1 MKPFSAIYYIK
12 ENKKRSI
19 ALIVLIATI
28 SLCYMGGLYI
38 QTGFN
43 ANERAYEANKDFN
56 IVYFKSD
63 VDESNIKETLN
74 SIENYDSVSKVFNV
88 KYRMSV
94 VSTCAMNIELY
105 NRNICFKSTEDF
117 KEYNDIVKIVPDD
130 IALPKNNQM
139 IISSNLAKNN
149 KIKVGDIIK
158 KHSDI
163 FDNAD
168 RDYQIVGIFD
178 SDNHY
183 VFSVNEDNEYYT
195 YMVLRKDV
203 PKSEIKSARENL
215 NNDLS
220 WTDTKNDNVWR
231 STNESLLNYYYDFA
245 GIFKLIYYVI
255 IALISLVLVITINA
269 IFTGAYE
276 KRHYEFCVYNAIGF
290 SRKDIRR
297 KIIKEAMIINLFGI
311 ILGAVLVLLSVTL
324 LNVLTLI
331 PNGMELSYY
340 ENISILPTIVCD
352 ILIISIVVL
361 NQIRKIKKYDV
372 TEY

>member
-1 MKPFSAIYYIK
+1 
-12 ENKKRSI
+12 
-19 ALIVLIATI
+19 
-28 SLCYMGGLYI
+28 
-38 QTGFN
+38 
-43 ANERAYEANKDFN
+43 
-56 IVYFKSD
+56 
-63 VDESNIKETLN
+63 
-74 SIENYDSVSKVFNV
+74 
-88 KYRMSV
+88 
-94 VSTCAMNIELY
+94 
-105 NRNICFKSTEDF
+105 
-117 KEYNDIVKIVPDD
+117 
-130 IALPKNNQM
+130 
-139 IISSNLAKNN
+139 
-149 KIKVGDIIK
+149 
-158 KHSDI
+158 
-163 FDNAD
+163 
-168 RDYQIVGIFD
+168 
-178 SDNHY
+178 
-183 VFSVNEDNEYYT
+183 
-195 YMVLRKDV
+195 MVLRKDV

-352 ILIISIVVL
+352 ILIISIVV
-361 NQIRKIKKYDV
+361 
-372 TEY
+372 